1 MKERECIQLDH
12 IILNNSLSKVIEY
25 IVANSNKEMVTDI
38 LKQIKETNECSYK

>member
-1 MKERECIQLDH
+1 MKERECIQLDN

-38 LKQIKETNECSYK
+38 LKQIKEI